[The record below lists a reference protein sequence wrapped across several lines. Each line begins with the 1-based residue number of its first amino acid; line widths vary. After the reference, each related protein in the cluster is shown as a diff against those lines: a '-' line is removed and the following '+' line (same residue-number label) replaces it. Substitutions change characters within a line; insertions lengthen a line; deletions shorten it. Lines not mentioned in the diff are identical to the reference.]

1 MVVNM
6 TRRRVVQPFISKKIR
21 MLGKLAGKSVVSAD
35 KFFVTCV
42 RIAAQSCHVTLAVK
56 HRANT

>member
-1 MVVNM
+1 M